1 MSAKAPVAQKI
12 DHIIKQHGQ
21 ERNDPYHWLRD
32 ENWQKFMQGELDF
45 ANPEI
50 KTYIDAENAYKD
62 AVMADYKGVQKEL
75 YDEILS
81 RVKEDDQSCPIKKG
95 DYFYYSREEKG
106 KNYPILCRKHQ
117 SLQAAE
123 EIYFDI
129 NKEAENHDLFVFGA
143 SSSNRSQTFFAY
155 SFNLTGSM
163 ERTIRVRD
171 LATGKDLDWEFPD
184 STGSFIWDDEAHLYI
199 VERDEASRG
208 RDVYR
213 VNIHKG
219 YDERQLIFSKPEKY
233 DSMFMSLSKTNDRK
247 YYLLNLDSG
256 STHSVFV
263 AEAGSHQ
270 FNEFALGE
278 NDISFTLDHYQGEF
292 YILTNEADAN
302 NFKVMKCPV
311 AQAEWGRESWQEFL
325 AEDSKLCLNSIHFY
339 SHFLISE
346 KRNNEKALDDI
357 VVRDMESG
365 DERVISMPD
374 QAYNLEFIGAWDHQ
388 SSTVMFDYESPVRP
402 EQVFELEL
410 TTGESQSI
418 YTREVP
424 NFDSSQYVV
433 KREFAKARDG
443 ETIPLTIIH
452 KKDLVLDSS
461 AKALVYGYG
470 SYGYGMSAAF
480 SSKLFSLVDRGFV
493 YAVAHIR
500 GGDEKGYQWY
510 LDGKMNRKMNTF
522 HDFIDCCEH
531 LIQNDYTSKG
541 QVAINGGS
549 AGGLL
554 MGAVTNLRP
563 DLFGSVVA
571 DVAFSDVITTI
582 SDASLPLTPPEWEE
596 WGNPIENKADF
607 DYISQYSPYDNI
619 RAVDYPPV
627 LFNSGISD
635 EQVTYWE
642 PAKMVARLRELKTD
656 SNHVL
661 LNMNM
666 HAGHAGASKRYEWI
680 DEVAFD
686 YAFILK
692 CFGMN

>member
-1 MSAKAPVAQKI
+1 MTLKAPVASKI
-12 DHIIKQHGQ
+12 DHIIKQHGT

-32 ENWQKFMQGELDF
+32 ENWQKFIQGDLNF

-50 KTYIDAENAYKD
+50 KSYIDAENTYKD
-62 AVMADYKGVQKEL
+62 AVMAGYKSVQKKL

-81 RVKEDDQSCPIKKG
+81 RIKEDDQSCPIRKG
-95 DYFYYSREEKG
+95 DYYYYSREEKG
-106 KNYPILCRKHQ
+106 KNYSILCRKYQ
-117 SLQAAE
+117 SLDAIE

-129 NKEAENHDLFVFGA
+129 NTEAENHDLYMFSA
-143 SSSNRSQTFFAY
+143 SSTNRSQTFFAY

-163 ERTIRVRD
+163 ERTVRIRD
-171 LATGKDLDWEFPD
+171 LSSGEDLAWEFPD
-184 STGSFIWDDEAHLYI
+184 STGSFIWDDEEHLYI

-208 RDVYR
+208 RDIYR
-213 VNIHKG
+213 INIHEG
-219 YDERQLIFSKPEKY
+219 YEQRQLIFSKPDKY
-233 DSMFMSLSKTNDRK
+233 DSMFMSLSKTNDRN

-263 AEAGSHQ
+263 SEAGTQQ

-278 NDISFTLDHYQGEF
+278 NDVSFTLDHYQNEF
-292 YILTNEADAN
+292 YILTNESNAN
-302 NFKVMKCPV
+302 NFKIMKCP
-311 AQAEWGRESWQEFL
+311 ADHKKWGREYWQEIL
-325 AEDSKLCLNSIHFY
+325 AEDPGLCLNSFQFY
-339 SHFLISE
+339 NRFLVSE
-346 KRNNEKALDDI
+346 KSNNQKALDEI

-365 DERVISMPD
+365 KENVISMPD
-374 QAYNLEFIGAWDHQ
+374 EAYSLEVIGAWDHQ
-388 SSTVMFDYESPVRP
+388 STKVMFDYESPVRP
-402 EQVFELEL
+402 EQVFELDL
-410 TTGESQSI
+410 ESGQANCI
-418 YTREVP
+418 YTHEVP

-443 ETIPLTIIH
+443 ERVPLTIIH
-452 KKDLVLDSS
+452 RKDLPLDAS

-470 SYGYGMSAAF
+470 SYGYGMSASF
-480 SSKLFSLVDRGFV
+480 SSKLYSLVDRGFV

-510 LDGKMNRKMNTF
+510 LDGKMHKKMNTF
-522 HDFIDCCEH
+522 YDFIDCCEH
-531 LIQNDYTSKG
+531 LVQNKYTSKG
-541 QVAINGGS
+541 QIAINGGS

-554 MGAVTNLRP
+554 MGAVTNIRP
-563 DLFGSVVA
+563 DLFGAVVA

-596 WGNPIENKADF
+596 WGNPIESKADF
-607 DYISQYSPYDNI
+607 EYISQYSPYDNI
-619 RAVDYPPV
+619 SANNYPPM
-627 LFNSGISD
+627 LFNSGVAD

-642 PAKMVARLRELKTD
+642 PAKMVAKLREKKTD

-686 YAFILK
+686 YAFIFK
-692 CFGMN
+692 CFGMS